1 MLLESLLDGWSDRF
15 RLAHIPFQDGLRI
28 RLVDVL
34 AAWAARAGIREL
46 QLAPGDVNRIVD
58 GE

>member
-1 MLLESLLDGWSDRF
+1 MLLESLLDGWADRF

-34 AAWAARAGIREL
+34 AAWTARAGIREL